1 MNELNS
7 RQVINFILLLNVREL
22 TLGKSHGGH
31 LGVDGVEDT
40 LIANLRL
47 GDEADLGAQV
57 GNASSGARHNH
68 WSLGLSKTITVG
80 IIHIQKGKTFHKM
93 DDKRVA
99 GKTKERRLSWVF
111 WYHFLTLK
119 NSLKTTEVMI
129 SRDKTIRLL

>member
-1 MNELNS
+1 M
-7 RQVINFILLLNVREL
+7 REL

-31 LGVDGVEDT
+31 LGVDGVEDA

-111 WYHFLTLK
+111 WYHFFTLK
-119 NSLKTTEVMI
+119 KSLKATVLEMMI
-129 SRDKTIRLL
+129 SRGKTKATVQIRWDK